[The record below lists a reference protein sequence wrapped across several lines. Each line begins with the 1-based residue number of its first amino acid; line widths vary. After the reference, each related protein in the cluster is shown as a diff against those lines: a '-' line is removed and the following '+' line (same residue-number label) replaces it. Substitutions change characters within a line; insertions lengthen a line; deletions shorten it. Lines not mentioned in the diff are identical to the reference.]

1 MGSCVRRAPT
11 SPRSASPAPVN
22 NAAPVAPLD
31 VPDPLLR
38 RTLDLSLSVIAVPAL
53 FVAVYLYFRGIDHT
67 ISIAP
72 ALISGFAIAGQ
83 VLLRRGKIRWATY
96 VLLTGLL
103 VAATVSIVASGSVRT
118 AGVILLVGAVVCAGI
133 FADRL
138 ALLLT
143 TVAAVALLCVLAWA
157 EWLGLLPKKDHSIT
171 VPAVITYIACL
182 VVVALMV
189 FYSRR
194 RDEQAL
200 ARLHAELKARQRTEQ
215 ERDRSMDRF
224 ARIFRSS
231 PSPMLAQSARD
242 GMILDANPAFER
254 CYGYTRQQVLGQS
267 DHLLWA
273 DPGQRIAYLEQLAEH
288 RRTER
293 VAGRS
298 MRADGSAFDALVS
311 SEMSDDPGDRLV
323 ITTSVDVSEQKE
335 AMERLR
341 KSEERFAKAF
351 NFSPLHMSI
360 TRLSDGALLALNH
373 AADGPRREPSQPG
386 PGAAPAAIELWTNEA
401 ERAAFVEQLQRY
413 GHVHGLETRLRQGD
427 GHTIDARVW
436 AEEIEIDG
444 EECVLA
450 CATEITEEKRREVQL
465 LALTRGMAGPSGN
478 ALFQALTLH
487 MAQVIGAD
495 MVTVG
500 ELREPGQVQTLAAWR
515 DGSVAPN
522 FVYPLDHSPCEAAL
536 ERPSLHFVGSNLSK
550 HFPLHPVVAQSD
562 FQAYL
567 GQSLRDEDGTPV
579 GMLVAMWRHPV
590 ELPNDARAFMAIFAS
605 RANAELVRLRRD
617 REILRLNSSL
627 EERVR
632 ERTAELHKL
641 NAELDSFA
649 YSVSHDLKS
658 PLRAIDGFTQ
668 LLQESL
674 DGRLDAHEA
683 ELIGRV
689 LAGTHRM
696 STLIAD
702 LLALARVSQG
712 PLQRGPVDLSALA
725 LQVLQAEQEKHPG
738 RVLRWQVAPGL
749 HAQCDERLARIAL
762 ANLLGNA
769 VKYTRDQAEA
779 VIEFGQQPGTNG
791 AVGDFFVR
799 DNGIGFDMAHADL
812 LFKPFQRLHMPSSGF
827 EGTGIG
833 LATVHRIVERHGGRI
848 EGFSRPGQG
857 AEFRFSLSPATT
869 PPRTA

>member
-1 MGSCVRRAPT
+1 M
-11 SPRSASPAPVN
+11 N
-22 NAAPVAPLD
+22 

-38 RTLDLSLSVIAVPAL
+38 RTLELVMSFVGIAAL
-53 FVAVYLYFRGIDHT
+53 GVAVYLYFRGIDHT
-67 ISIAP
+67 IAIAP
-72 ALISGFAIAGQ
+72 GLISGFAICGHF
-83 VLLRRGKIRWATY
+83 LLRRGKIQLATHL
-96 VLLTGLL
+96 VVAGVL
-103 VAATVSIVASGSVRT
+103 VAATVAIMSYGSVRT
-118 AGVILLVGAVVCAGI
+118 AGVMLFAGAVVAAGI

-138 ALLLT
+138 TLLLT
-143 TVAAVALLCVLAWA
+143 TVAAVVLLSLLAWA
-157 EWLGLLPKKDHSIT
+157 EWWGLLPQKDRSIT
-171 VPAVITYIACL
+171 AAAVVTYIVCL
-182 VVVALMV
+182 VLVALMV
-189 FYSRR
+189 YYSRR
-194 RDEQAL
+194 RDEQVL
-200 ARLHAELKARQRTEQ
+200 ARLQAELEARQRTER
-215 ERDRSMDRF
+215 ERDRSLDRF
-224 ARIFRSS
+224 ASIFRNS

-273 DPGQRIAYLEQLAEH
+273 DPGQRITYLEQLAEH

-298 MRADGSAFDALVS
+298 LRADGSAFDALVS

-323 ITTSVDVSEQKE
+323 ITTIVDVSSQNK

-351 NFSPLHMSI
+351 NFSPLKMTI
-360 TRLSDGALLALNH
+360 TRLSDGKFVEVNQARDPVQGLGRTDLLGRTTLETGGWLSPADRQAFIERLLADGH
-373 AADGPRREPSQPG
+373 VSAYETRMRHADGS
-386 PGAAPAAIELWTNEA
+386 
-401 ERAAFVEQLQRY
+401 V
-413 GHVHGLETRLRQGD
+413 
-427 GHTIDARVW
+427 IDARMW
-436 AEEIEIDG
+436 AERIEIDG
-444 EECVLA
+444 EDCILSCFVN
-450 CATEITEEKRREVQL
+450 TTEEKRREAQL
-465 LALTRGMAGPSGN
+465 LALTRGMAGLSGD

-487 MAQVIGAD
+487 MAQAIGAD
-495 MVTVG
+495 MVTVS
-500 ELREPGQVQTLAAWR
+500 ELHTEHQGRTRAVWKDGGSGSNFSTNLDGTPCAEALNQPGLRVYESGLAQRFPR
-515 DGSVAPN
+515 DGVLAKM
-522 FVYPLDHSPCEAAL
+522 
-536 ERPSLHFVGSNLSK
+536 G
-550 HFPLHPVVAQSD
+550 
-562 FQAYL
+562 FQAYA
-567 GQSLRDEDGTPV
+567 GQSLRDEDGTPI
-579 GMLVAMWRHPV
+579 GMLNAFWRHPV
-590 ELPNDARAFMAIFAS
+590 QLSKDTRALMAIFAS

-627 EERVR
+627 EERVN

-725 LQVLQAEQEKHPG
+725 QQVLQAEQEKHPG

-799 DNGIGFDMAHADL
+799 DNGIGFDMAHAEL